1 MEHQREMKTLTF
13 KIADRLDEL
22 AGEWSKHTAQCEA
35 LMMAAK
41 EVATFEQEEKDRM
54 VDFAYKYGNLT
65 LRQIS
70 DAFDNEYKNL

>member
-1 MEHQREMKTLTF
+1 MKTLTF
-13 KIADRLDEL
+13 VIADRLDEL

-65 LRQIS
+65 LQQIS
-70 DAFDNEYKNL
+70 DAFDNEYKNENL

>member
-1 MEHQREMKTLTF
+1 MKTLTF

-54 VDFAYKYGNLT
+54 VDFAFKYRDLT
-65 LRQIS
+65 TREIADS
-70 DAFDNEYKNL
+70 FDKEYKTNEK